1 MWTSDVCPPETSS
14 ATSGGSTS
22 GSANTFA
29 KMCPSRWFTPTSGL
43 PVAIASP
50 FAYATPTTSAPM
62 SPGACVTA
70 IASRLREGQRAV
82 EPECGARALHRLVDD
97 ADDRLGVLAA
107 RDLGHDAAE
116 AGVEVDL
123 ACDHVG
129 EQLAPAPHHRCGGL
143 VARRLDGEDEL
154 VDRPSAA
161 SRLGRRAGR
170 PT

>member
-1 MWTSDVCPPETSS
+1 MCTSDVCPPDTSS

-62 SPGACVTA
+62 SPGRV
-70 IASRLREGQRAV
+70 RDRDRVELREVQR
-82 EPECGARALHRLVDD
+82 PSS
-97 ADDRLGVLAA
+97 
-107 RDLGHDAAE
+107 
-116 AGVEVDL
+116 
-123 ACDHVG
+123 
-129 EQLAPAPHHRCGGL
+129 
-143 VARRLDGEDEL
+143 
-154 VDRPSAA
+154 PSAA
-161 SRLGRRAGR
+161 PARSIASSMTPTIASVCLRLAISGTTPPKRAWKSIWLATTLASSSRPPRMTAAAVSSHDDSMARMSSSDSPLGGTALGRRAGL